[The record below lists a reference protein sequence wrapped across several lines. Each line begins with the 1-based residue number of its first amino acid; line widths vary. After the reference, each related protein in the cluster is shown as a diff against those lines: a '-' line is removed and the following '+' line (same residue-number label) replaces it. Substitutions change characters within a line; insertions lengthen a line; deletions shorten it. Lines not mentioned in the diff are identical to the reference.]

1 MDASQTALAGKYR
14 VNSRQSTA
22 FSRGQLM
29 NFRTAWFTRTLLLI
43 AAILV
48 MTGCES
54 VSERGAAGSSHRH
67 FRFSLFSYNV
77 RSDGKQC
84 RAEWRKAPPLAPS
97 LWRRI
102 EGRYQLPNS
111 TTNPRIVT
119 ERTWYTSHQ
128 AYLNRMSARSARY
141 LHYVAGQLE
150 ARNLPGELALL
161 PIVESAYNPFAVST
175 SNASGLWQF
184 IPSTAKHLGMDMN
197 WWYDARRD
205 IPAATNKALDY
216 LIFLRNHYDGDWLK
230 ALAAYN
236 AGWGTIDKAVAR
248 NQARGLPTD
257 YWSLDVP
264 AETAA
269 YVPKLLALAQISLN
283 PDTYGVN
290 WAYIPDLPY
299 FAEVH
304 FSGQID
310 VGFAADLA
318 KVDSDELHML
328 NPGISRWATPPGG
341 PYRLLVPVDQAN
353 DLQERIANMSS
364 SDLMPNA
371 GSAYADTF
379 NPHVQALE
387 DKSARTTRTA
397 SSASTVTSKNRS
409 SSSGGSRSYSVKA
422 GDTLWSIS
430 RQAGI
435 TPDALRKLNKLSAN
449 AALKPGQKISLP
461 GSSAHTSSTYANNK
475 NSTDK
480 NTRSKVTYRS
490 TSSGRVSQSYK
501 PADTDNSAPTP
512 KTARASSKNKSK
524 TTAYTVKSG
533 DTLMAISRKYKV
545 KVDDILR
552 WNALSKN
559 NAAIKPGQ
567 RINLHLD

>member
-1 MDASQTALAGKYR
+1 
-14 VNSRQSTA
+14 
-22 FSRGQLM
+22 M
-29 NFRTAWFTRTLLLI
+29 NFRTAWLIRTLLF
-43 AAILV
+43 AVVVLV
-48 MTGCES
+48 LAGCES
-54 VSERGAAGSSHRH
+54 VSGRDKSSASHHRH

-84 RAEWRKAPPLAPS
+84 LAEWRKAPPLAPS

-102 EGRYQLPNS
+102 ENRYQLPNS
-111 TTNPRIVT
+111 NTNPRIVT

-150 ARNLPGELALL
+150 ARDLPGELALL
-161 PIVESAYNPFAVST
+161 PIVESAYNPFAIST

-216 LIFLRNHYDGDWLK
+216 LVFLRDHYDGDWLK

-236 AGWGTIDKAVAR
+236 AGWGTIDKAVAKNR
-248 NQARGLPTD
+248 ARGLPTD

-283 PDTYGVN
+283 PSNYGVN

-318 KVDSDELHML
+318 NVDSDELHML

-341 PYRLLVPVDQAN
+341 PYRLLVPIDQAN

-371 GSAYADTF
+371 GSAYSDTF

-387 DKSARTTRTA
+387 EKSARTTKTQ
-397 SSASTVTSKNRS
+397 SSASTVSSKNKSKVS
-409 SSSGGSRSYSVKA
+409 SSARSYTVKT
-422 GDTLWSIS
+422 GDTFWSIS
-430 RQAGI
+430 RQAGT
-435 TPDALRKLNKLSAN
+435 TPDALRKLNKFSASQ
-449 AALKPGQKISLP
+449 ALKPGQKIALP
-461 GSSAHTSSTYANNK
+461 SSGITDTSSSGK
-475 NSTDK
+475 NSPDK
-480 NTRSKVTYRS
+480 NTRSSTAYRS
-490 TSSGRVSQSYK
+490 TSHGRVTQSYN
-501 PADTDNSAPTP
+501 PANTSGDSNTSDK
-512 KTARASSKNKSK
+512 KTTRTSKNK
-524 TTAYTVKSG
+524 TTTYTVKSG
-533 DTLMAISRKYKV
+533 DTLMAISRKYNVNV
-545 KVDDILR
+545 KDIQR
-552 WNALSKN
+552 WNSLSKN
-559 NAAIKPGQ
+559 GASLKPGQ
-567 RINLHLD
+567 SITLHIN